1 MVLENQIFHQIS
13 FFLFAILLIILSYA
27 TAIQFKNIFVF
38 DRKCI
43 ANCWFETN
51 SKVYKWLYKD
61 SLLINII
68 SACIALFMVL
78 ITLMNFITLLAT
90 FYWQMLFSLG
100 IALGLSFW
108 IYSKKLAPS
117 LKADASSFYIK
128 FISAFLG
135 SFFGIL
141 VLFGL
146 TLATKPEFNV
156 TLNVFENI
164 DQSLQIYQNFFFSDF
179 KLLVI
184 YGNFDGYISNFTW
197 FGMLKLSETFD
208 QWIVIF
214 AWIFF
219 IFTKIGFFIAFCF
232 IALSI
237 KDTSIIK
244 NIQTQTNSL
253 FIGIFLIAVAIIGL
267 IEYTLQE
274 KKILNTLEEKQEIV
288 RVIKPFE
295 PNVQIEFKDINTSL
309 NRLRINL
316 VNSLS
321 PAMFGY
327 QSSRL
332 NKEIN
337 GAFYQSTSEVQN
349 SLTKAQNNIN
359 EQLKLQLITYNEA
372 FTQQTLQDDANT
384 KAKIKRDYQLTNSKA
399 KIVWDYIFKE

>member
-1 MVLENQIFHQIS
+1 MLLENQILGQID
-13 FFLFAILLIILSYA
+13 FFLFFFFLIILSYA
-27 TAIQFKNIFVF
+27 TAIQFRNIFVF

-51 SKVYKWLYKD
+51 SKVYNWLYKD

-68 SACIALFMVL
+68 SAIVALFMVFL
-78 ITLMNFITLLAT
+78 TLMNFITLVAT
-90 FYWQMLFSLG
+90 FYWQMLLG
-100 IALGLSFW
+100 LAIALGVSFW
-108 IYSKKLAPS
+108 IYRKKLAPS

-128 FISAFLG
+128 FISAFIG

-141 VLFGL
+141 VLFAL
-146 TLATKPEFNV
+146 TLATQPEFNV
-156 TLNVFENI
+156 NLNVFENI
-164 DQSLQIYQNFFFSDF
+164 NQSLQIYQNFFLSDF
-179 KLLVI
+179 KILMI

-237 KDTSIIK
+237 KDISMMEKIG
-244 NIQTQTNSL
+244 TQTNSVFL
-253 FIGIFLIAVAIIGL
+253 GIFLIAGVMIGL
-267 IEYTLQE
+267 IEYTLQGKEILSSIE
-274 KKILNTLEEKQEIV
+274 KKQEIV
-288 RVIKPFE
+288 RIIKPFE

-321 PAMFGY
+321 PSMFGY
-327 QSSRL
+327 QSSKL
-332 NKEIN
+332 NNEIN
-337 GAFYQSTSEVQN
+337 GAFYKSTSEVQN
-349 SLTKAQNNIN
+349 SLIEAQSRIN
-359 EQLKLQLITYNEA
+359 EQLKLQLKIHNEA
-372 FTQQTLQDDANT
+372 FEKQTLKDDEIT
-384 KAKIKRDYQLTNSKA
+384 KAKIKRDYQLTNSQA
-399 KIVWDYIFKE
+399 KIVWDYIF